1 MEDVIDINNI
11 ESLNDIIELSNNISI
26 NSSLSIINN
35 LSFRIRQASKEEV
48 KKLSNEKLN
57 ILSKQLKSIGD
68 YPENK
73 ISNFSDFL
81 QIKSM
86 NKLSQL
92 NVQDHENYEGILE
105 QLTILKI
112 SNQEDY
118 VKFLGGN
125 SAEIEG
131 YEL

>member
-1 MEDVIDINNI
+1 
-11 ESLNDIIELSNNISI
+11 
-26 NSSLSIINN
+26 
-35 LSFRIRQASKEEV
+35 
-48 KKLSNEKLN
+48 
-57 ILSKQLKSIGD
+57 
-68 YPENK
+68 
-73 ISNFSDFL
+73 
-81 QIKSM
+81 M

-92 NVQDHENYEGILE
+92 NVQDHENYDSILE